1 MFSWNGIERRARME
15 RRRKERRRSMRYA
28 VDTLIVIEGVT
39 WIDTEGTERR
49 RKVRRMEDRERI
61 AKIILEDA
69 LN

>member
-1 MFSWNGIERRARME
+1 MSSWDGVERRAGIERRKE
-15 RRRKERRRSMRYA
+15 ERRRSMRYA

-49 RKVRRMEDRERI
+49 RKVRRMEDREQI
-61 AKIILEDA
+61 AKKILDDS

>member
-1 MFSWNGIERRARME
+1 MFSWDGIERRARME
-15 RRRKERRRSMRYA
+15 RRKEERRRSMRYA

-49 RKVRRMEDRERI
+49 RTVRRMEDRERI